1 VKMAKKQKEE
11 KNKLMVNEKEYEF
24 SSDELSQEAQAQ
36 YGRANQL
43 ALEMMQAE
51 RALSEK
57 RFVVN
62 NYIQFVVNELE
73 DNKNLYEKEKK

>member
-1 VKMAKKQKEE
+1 MAKKQKEE

>member
-1 VKMAKKQKEE
+1 MAKKQKEE
-11 KNKLMVNEKEYEF
+11 KNKLMFKEKEYEF
-24 SSDELSQEAQAQ
+24 NSDELSQEAKAQ

-73 DNKNLYEKEKK
+73 DNKNLDEKEKK

>member
-1 VKMAKKQKEE
+1 MAKKQKEE
-11 KNKLMVNEKEYEF
+11 KNKLMFNEKEYEF
-24 SSDELSQEAQAQ
+24 YSDELSQEGQAQ

-73 DNKNLYEKEKK
+73 DNKNLDEKEQK

>member
-1 VKMAKKQKEE
+1 MAKKQKEE
-11 KNKLMVNEKEYEF
+11 KNKLMFNEKEYEF

-62 NYIQFVVNELE
+62 NYIQFVVKELE
-73 DNKNLYEKEKK
+73 GNKNLDEKEKK

>member
-1 VKMAKKQKEE
+1 MAKKQKEE
-11 KNKLMVNEKEYEF
+11 KNKLMFNEKEYEF

-73 DNKNLYEKEKK
+73 DNKNLDEKEKK